1 MTAAAP
7 PGQAAGTSL
16 HSPAVKDQ
24 TDRSIETELAH
35 AGGFT
40 DRETGAVVPP
50 IHPSTTFARDS
61 DYEPV
66 GDYLYIRDSSP
77 NVALV
82 EGVARRLDG
91 GAAALAFGSGLAA
104 AAALFE
110 TVPAGRGIVAP
121 EVMYHGTLALLRRL
135 AETRGVGLTLF
146 DPTDPDGVRSA
157 VREGET
163 DLVWIETPVNPTWDV
178 VDIAAAARAA
188 HEAGAVLAVDS
199 TVAPPVTT
207 RPLQLGADLVFHSA
221 TKYYN
226 GHSDVGAGILVT
238 ATPGTRWDEA
248 TAVRH
253 LTGGVLGP
261 FEAWLLLR
269 GMRTLHLRYER
280 ASETALA
287 VARHLE
293 RHAAVEAVLYPGLES
308 HPGHE
313 VAARQMTGGF
323 GGMLSIL
330 VAGGEASA
338 RRVATRTRVFVPATS
353 LGGVESLIEHRYA
366 IERGVAPNLLRLSVG
381 IEAAGDLVA
390 DLEQALGGG

>member
-1 MTAAAP
+1 MAHRAE
-7 PGQAAGTSL
+7 
-16 HSPAVKDQ
+16 
-24 TDRSIETELAH
+24 RSIETELAH

-50 IHPSTTFARDS
+50 IHPATTFARGP

-66 GDYLYIRDSSP
+66 GDFLYIRDSSP

-82 EGVARRLDG
+82 EDVARRLDG

-110 TVPAGRGIVAP
+110 TVPPGRGVVVPA
-121 EVMYHGTLALLRRL
+121 VMYHGTLALLRRMS
-135 AETRGVGLTLF
+135 ATRGIGLTLF
-146 DPTDPDGVRSA
+146 DPTDPDGVGSA

-178 VDIAAAARAA
+178 IDIAAAARAA

-199 TVAPPVTT
+199 TAAPPVTT

-238 ATPGTRWDEA
+238 AGADTRWEEVS
-248 TAVRH
+248 AVRH
-253 LTGGVLGP
+253 LSGGVLGP

-287 VARHLE
+287 IAMHLE
-293 RHAAVEAVLYPGLES
+293 RHDGVEQVRYPGLPS
-308 HPGHE
+308 QPAHD
-313 VAARQMTGGF
+313 VAVRQMTGGF
-323 GGMLSIL
+323 GGMLSIH
-330 VAGGEASA
+330 VAGGEAAA
-338 RRVATRTRVFVPATS
+338 RRVATGTRIFVPATS

-366 IERGVAPNLLRLSVG
+366 IEESVAPNLLRLSVG
-381 IEAAGDLVA
+381 IEAAADLVA
-390 DLEQALGGG
+390 DLDRALAGA